1 MRPRRRY
8 YVTAQEHALQ
18 LAQTVRDLGR
28 ADSGEV
34 DIQHAVEVMLLNV
47 FLEGLFD
54 IPASSVP
61 GGGQWQWGRAV
72 HSHAAQAAPCDMS
85 PTIIHS
91 S

>member
-1 MRPRRRY
+1 M
-8 YVTAQEHALQ
+8 TAQEHALQ

-61 GGGQWQWGRAV
+61 GGEGGGRQWPRAV
-72 HSHAAQAAPCDMS
+72 HMPHNRSTHLVRVISTLACLLPG
-85 PTIIHS
+85 
-91 S
+91 